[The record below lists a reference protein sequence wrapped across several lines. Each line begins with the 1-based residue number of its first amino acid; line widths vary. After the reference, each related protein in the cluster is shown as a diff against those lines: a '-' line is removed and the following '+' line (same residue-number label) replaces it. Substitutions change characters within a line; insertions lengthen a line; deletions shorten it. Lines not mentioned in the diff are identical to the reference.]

1 MKTLRLIATAAL
13 IALSAGCS
21 QDAADG
27 SGSDAADL
35 ILVNARVYTLDW
47 DDPAPDGSISS
58 GAPHDESG
66 WHPDADAV
74 ATRGG
79 EIIFVGRTRDAME
92 YQGEASRVIDLAGAT
107 VIPGLIDSHTHVFE
121 LGVKLERINLTD
133 IATEAEAVSLVAE
146 RAKSVPKGEWIL
158 GAGWDEGA

>member
-1 MKTLRLIATAAL
+1 MKLTTLIATAVL
-13 IALSAGCS
+13 IVLSVGCS
-21 QDAADG
+21 QDSADG

-35 ILVNARVYTLDW
+35 ILINGRVYTLDW
-47 DDPAPDGSISS
+47 DDPAPDGSIMA

-79 EIIFVGRTRDAME
+79 EIIFVGRTRDAMK
-92 YQGEASRVIDLAGAT
+92 YQGEKSRVIDLAGAT

-121 LGVKLERINLTD
+121 FGRKLERVNLTD
-133 IATEAEAVSLVAE
+133 IATEAEAVSLIAE
-146 RAKSVPKGEWIL
+146 QA
-158 GAGWDEGA
+158 